1 MSGFNII
8 THKIP
13 CQHIREYPRAL
24 ANNQEDTLYLK
35 VKQYIP
41 LDNPDPQP
49 GDVTIIGA
57 HANAIPKELY
67 EPLWADLLDESKQN
81 GFRIRAIWIA
91 DLAHQGESGQV
102 NQPLLG
108 NDPSWSDHARDLLH
122 LINLKR
128 EEMPRPI
135 VGIGHS
141 VGGAQLVDLAYIHP
155 RLLTTLV
162 LLDPVIQVR
171 SSEVTPETTS
181 NPAKSSTF
189 RRDLWPSRTEAETS
203 FRKSPFYLAWDPR
216 VLPLWVE
223 YGLREVTDRSTNE
236 PQSIA
241 TVSSR
246 TNGEVTL
253 MTPPAQEAFLFIR
266 PNYSGFGH
274 EGKPVDRSTHADV
287 DPRSPINYPFYRSE
301 PARIFHALPSLR
313 PSALYVLAEN
323 SYVSAVDDAFDNLK
337 VSKTGTGVGGSGGF
351 REGRVNGVKLD
362 GLGHMFPLEAPR
374 RTAREAA
381 AWIGDEIKRW
391 KSEEAEHERS
401 WKSKTLIE
409 KQTIDER
416 WKREIGG
423 PPSKSKQLK
432 QSGQPNI

>member
-1 MSGFNII
+1 MSGFNIV

-24 ANNQEDTLYLK
+24 ANKQEDTLYLK

-41 LDNPDPQP
+41 VDNPNPQP

-67 EPLWADLLDESKQN
+67 EPLWADLLDESRQN

-91 DLAHQGESGQV
+91 DLAHQGESGRV
-102 NQPLLG
+102 NQHLLG

-189 RRDLWPSRTEAETS
+189 RRNLWPSRKEAETS
-203 FRKSPFYLAWDPR
+203 FRKSPFYQAWDPR
-216 VLPLWVE
+216 VLPLWIE
-223 YGLREVTDRSTNE
+223 YGLHEVTDRDAN
-236 PQSIA
+236 A
-241 TVSSR
+241 VSGN

-266 PNYSGFGH
+266 PNYLGFGH
-274 EGKPVDRSTHADV
+274 NGKPVGRATHADV

-313 PSALYVLAEN
+313 PSALYVLAEH
-323 SYVSAVDDAFDNLK
+323 SYVSAVDNTFDDLK
-337 VSKTGTGVGGSGGF
+337 VSRTGTGVGGSGGF
-351 REGRVNGVKLD
+351 AEGRVKGVKLD
-362 GLGHMFPLEAPR
+362 GLGHMLPLEAPR

-381 AWIGDEIKRW
+381 VWIGDEIKRW
-391 KSEEAEHERS
+391 RSEEAEYERS
-401 WKSKTLIE
+401 WMNKSLIE

-423 PPSKSKQLK
+423 PLRK
-432 QSGQPNI
+432 GQPLRQGGQPKM